1 MTTRVHKWG
10 NSLALR
16 IPKPFAEEAG
26 LEPDSV
32 VDITVKDGSLLIT
45 PTPKRKRQLQELLSG
60 ITEENRHG
68 ETDWGKPVGREI
80 W

>member
-32 VDITVKDGSLLIT
+32 VDITVKDGALLIT

>member
-1 MTTRVHKWG
+1 MTTRIQKWG
-10 NSLALR
+10 NSLVLR

-26 LEPDSV
+26 LELDSV
-32 VDITVKDGSLLIT
+32 VNIAVKDGVLVIT
-45 PTPKRKRQLQELLSG
+45 PTPHQTQSLKELVAG

-68 ETDWGKPVGREI
+68 ETDWGKSVGREI